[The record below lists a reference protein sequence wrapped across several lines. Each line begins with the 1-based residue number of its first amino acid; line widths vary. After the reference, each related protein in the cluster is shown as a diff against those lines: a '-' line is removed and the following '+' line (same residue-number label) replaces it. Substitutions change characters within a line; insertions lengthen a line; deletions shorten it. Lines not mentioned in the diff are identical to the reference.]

1 MRPHWQRGQQPG
13 ERAGVYEVADRHPRA
28 DAIVSGM
35 LKRRAPDSKPFR
47 RGVYRSMGSRWRD
60 LTLNCRSRRDHRC
73 HGVVAA
79 VFGAG
84 VAGKDALLAPSIDIT
99 RQEHHAL
106 DRGWYLAHAAAA
118 AT

>member
-13 ERAGVYEVADRHPRA
+13 ERAGVYEVADRYPRA

-60 LTLNCRSRRDHRC
+60 LTLN
-73 HGVVAA
+73 A
-79 VFGAG
+79 GAG
-84 VAGKDALLAPSIDIT
+84 ATTVVM
-99 RQEHHAL
+99 EH
-106 DRGWYLAHAAAA
+106 RRSVWGWRRW
-118 AT
+118 